1 MDNLLHLKLKSVES
15 KLTNGPVC
23 QQLPEGLV
31 SSLDR
36 PELRGI
42 VC

>member
-15 KLTNGPVC
+15 KLTVC